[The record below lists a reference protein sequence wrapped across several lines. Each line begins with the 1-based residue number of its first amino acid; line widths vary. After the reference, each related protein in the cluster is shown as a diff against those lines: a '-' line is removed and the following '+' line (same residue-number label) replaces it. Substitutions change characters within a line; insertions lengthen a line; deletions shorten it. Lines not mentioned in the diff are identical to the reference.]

1 MIRRQSGDKEIE
13 TVSHEEREKREKETK
28 RQRQLLLQ
36 KGKRETKRHIQGLI
50 HRVIRER
57 RRQRDKKE
65 IETGS
70 YNEQKKR
77 TQFCTFSFLFAL
89 TGPGHFSIS
98 FPFRLKIN
106 DVCFRFLM
114 AIRLTFWNNKYIF
127 SFCFQIVYSSI
138 CN

>member
-70 YNEQKKR
+70 HTESDKREKK
-77 TQFCTFSFLFAL
+77 TT
-89 TGPGHFSIS
+89 
-98 FPFRLKIN
+98 
-106 DVCFRFLM
+106 
-114 AIRLTFWNNKYIF
+114 
-127 SFCFQIVYSSI
+127 
-138 CN
+138 